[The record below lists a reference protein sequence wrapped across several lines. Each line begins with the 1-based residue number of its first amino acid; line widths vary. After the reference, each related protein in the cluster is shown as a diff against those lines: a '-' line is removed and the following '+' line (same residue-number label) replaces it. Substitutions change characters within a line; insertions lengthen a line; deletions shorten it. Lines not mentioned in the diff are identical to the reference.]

1 LLQFGASSPG
11 FPRCGLTNKLAGR
24 GKKTVAVG
32 NDTGNAAPSV
42 PSEAL
47 RVSDDI
53 ELVRQIG
60 HGDEA
65 AFRVL
70 VERHGRYLFGIA
82 YALTGNRADAEDL
95 VQETFAGVL
104 KGGFRGAASVR
115 TWLVAILVRRV
126 GMLRRWRGRK
136 GRDRSL
142 NGEGGAAAAKIV
154 ASPGMGGAEARLD
167 LATMLAT
174 LSPEHRAVIV
184 LRELE
189 GLTYEEMAAVL
200 GVPRGTVESRLHRA
214 REALRSRFK
223 GYL

>member
-1 LLQFGASSPG
+1 M
-11 FPRCGLTNKLAGR
+11 
-24 GKKTVAVG
+24 
-32 NDTGNAAPSV
+32 
-42 PSEAL
+42 
-47 RVSDDI
+47 SDDI

-70 VERHGRYLFGIA
+70 VERHGRYLYGIA

-136 GRDRSL
+136 
-142 NGEGGAAAAKIV
+142 
-154 ASPGMGGAEARLD
+154 
-167 LATMLAT
+167 
-174 LSPEHRAVIV
+174 
-184 LRELE
+184 
-189 GLTYEEMAAVL
+189 
-200 GVPRGTVESRLHRA
+200 
-214 REALRSRFK
+214 
-223 GYL
+223 